1 MVPRRGS
8 APWFRF
14 RGSALPNVGTAAPE
28 APHGAP
34 PPACRCARS
43 DIWEIAGRRQH
54 VAGTEPRACRARNH
68 APHRRST
75 RRRGS
80 AFPNV
85 GPAAPEAPH
94 GGPPTGVSLCPLRH
108 LGNRGAPK
116 TRRRARNHASARH
129 GTTAPH
135 RHFTRCRGSA
145 VPVPWFWRR
154 GSVFPVPG
162 FRGSAF
168 PNVGPVAPEAP
179 HGAPPPACRHAR
191 SDIWEGAG
199 RRKRVAG
206 TEPRACAATEPCAG
220 GPRRTRRARKRV
232 CRRREMAAGRRL
244 GSCLMP

>member
-34 PPACRCARS
+34 TPACRGARS
-43 DIWEIAGRRQH
+43 DIWEIAGRRKR
-54 VAGTEPRACRARNH
+54 VAGTEPRAGAARNH

-75 RRRGS
+75 RR
-80 AFPNV
+80 
-85 GPAAPEAPH
+85 
-94 GGPPTGVSLCPLRH
+94 
-108 LGNRGAPK
+108 
-116 TRRRARNHASARH
+116 
-129 GTTAPH
+129 
-135 RHFTRCRGSA
+135 RGSA

-206 TEPRACAATEPCAG
+206 TEPRACAERNHAP
-220 GPRRTRRARKRV
+220 
-232 CRRREMAAGRRL
+232 AGRGERVEL
-244 GSCLMP
+244 ENASVGGGKWPLVVGSDRA